1 MVSYDGLDK
10 VIGAK
15 LALAIVKPIVFAL
28 VYVRRARAAD
38 VDASAARPTVQPFH
52 FLLIPLPSSITAFEC
67 QLAYILS
74 A

>member
-1 MVSYDGLDK
+1 MIGYDGLDK

-38 VDASAARPTVQPFH
+38 VDASAARPTFH
-52 FLLIPLPSSITAFEC
+52 FLLIPLLSSITAFEC

>member
-1 MVSYDGLDK
+1 MMSYDGLDK

-38 VDASAARPTVQPFH
+38 VDASAARPTPQAFL
-52 FLLIPLPSSITAFEC
+52 FLLVLLLSSITEF
-67 QLAYILS
+67 QS
-74 A
+74 

>member
-38 VDASAARPTVQPFH
+38 VDVQLFLSFPPHPQNPTNH
-52 FLLIPLPSSITAFEC
+52 G
-67 QLAYILS
+67 
-74 A
+74 